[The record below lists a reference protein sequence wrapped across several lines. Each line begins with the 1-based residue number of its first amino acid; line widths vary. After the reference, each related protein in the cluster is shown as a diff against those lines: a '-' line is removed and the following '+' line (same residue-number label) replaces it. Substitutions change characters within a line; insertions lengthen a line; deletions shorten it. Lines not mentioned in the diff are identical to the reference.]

1 VLIAWRNCFH
11 IPRPTCRAAGK
22 VGSGIPADLSR
33 AASETLAIFNVAHAC
48 RPQVARSSTRRFVS
62 FAPATVLYMA
72 KKIGE
77 LYLSDVLHST
87 AAVHPAPVHSARV
100 DRLAAIRVRFATK
113 LVLTIHS
120 SHIKIP
126 EIAENAGR
134 RVEMSR

>member
-1 VLIAWRNCFH
+1 
-11 IPRPTCRAAGK
+11 
-22 VGSGIPADLSR
+22 
-33 AASETLAIFNVAHAC
+33 
-48 RPQVARSSTRRFVS
+48 
-62 FAPATVLYMA
+62 MA

-134 RVEMSR
+134 RVEMPRRSKQKIAMSRPLLKPSFSLFFLI